1 MKDHLDHLSI
11 LITTAVEDTDE
22 SRRQLE
28 GRGARMVHLP
38 LERYQIIDEDQAIDD
53 AFNNLNSFENIIYG
67 HKRNAIFFA
76 EHVKRQDK
84 IEEVRQRLNL
94 TLHADTAEYLE
105 EQGIVAVSPQ
115 TAEKPIDLIEFMLR
129 LQRYG
134 ATLYPCGN
142 HQRDEIPGLLQELD
156 IPVNEISLYD
166 LKGPQEEDLDEFK
179 KKIGK
184 SNPDAIVYHSKR
196 AVNRITAAFPDL
208 KPEDKI
214 VISANPG
221 VTQKL
226 KENEIPVTI
235 EADGS
240 WHSIAQ
246 KLAEYQNVELED
258 Q

>member
-11 LITTAVEDTDE
+11 LITTAEEDTDE
-22 SRRQLE
+22 ARRQLE
-28 GRGARMVHLP
+28 GRGARTVHLP
-38 LERYQIIDEDQAIDD
+38 LERYQIIDEDPAIDE

-76 EHVKRQDK
+76 EHVKRRDK
-84 IEEVRQRLNL
+84 MEEVRQRLNL

-105 EQGIVAVSPQ
+105 EQGIVAVYPQ

-134 ATLYPCGN
+134 TTLYPCGN

-156 IPVNEISLYD
+156 IPVNELTLYD
-166 LKGPQEEDLDEFK
+166 LKGPAVDDLDNFK
-179 KKIGK
+179 NKINEL
-184 SNPDAIVYHSKR
+184 SPEVIVCHSRR
-196 AVNRITAAFPDL
+196 AVNRIIAAFPNL

-214 VISANPG
+214 VISANAG

-235 EADGS
+235 KADGS

-246 KLAEYQNVELED
+246 KLAEYQNGELED